1 MLYCPQCPW
10 ASHRRCIRAEARHR
24 CVQAVPLKAAR
35 YPHRGVRMLGVPG
48 LPMFL
53 AVALVP
59 ADAERRFR
67 GRRQQT
73 TSGNRWEAGRI
84 RLRRAKESRR

>member
-1 MLYCPQCPW
+1 
-10 ASHRRCIRAEARHR
+10 
-24 CVQAVPLKAAR
+24 
-35 YPHRGVRMLGVPG
+35 MLGVPG